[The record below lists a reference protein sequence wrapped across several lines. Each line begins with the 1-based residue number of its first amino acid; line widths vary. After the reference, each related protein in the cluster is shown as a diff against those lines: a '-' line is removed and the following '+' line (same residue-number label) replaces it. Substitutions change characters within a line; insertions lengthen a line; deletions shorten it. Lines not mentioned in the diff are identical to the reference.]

1 MQKIMTYKDL
11 KVIDS
16 SWIDDMWLIYDKQ
29 FEDAETLM
37 EQSDAGFKKHF
48 LEEIKSKMIDA
59 TPILTDCWDECQAIC
74 KCNTDMGEVMASR
87 EYLGQ
92 FLNTEIN
99 KK

>member
-1 MQKIMTYKDL
+1 MTYKNL

-16 SWIDDMWLIYDKQ
+16 SWIARRIEVMKKSPLSTLAFQQGELFALELIQQK
-29 FEDAETLM
+29 L
-37 EQSDAGFKKHF
+37 
-48 LEEIKSKMIDA
+48 IDA

-87 EYLGQ
+87 EYLEQ

-99 KK
+99 QK